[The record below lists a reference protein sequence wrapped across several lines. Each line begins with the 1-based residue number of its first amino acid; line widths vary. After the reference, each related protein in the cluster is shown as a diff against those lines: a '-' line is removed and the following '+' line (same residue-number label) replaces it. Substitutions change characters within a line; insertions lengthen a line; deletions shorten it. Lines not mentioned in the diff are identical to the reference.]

1 MLQANYSQN
10 FGAQSAALQNLNNI
24 FTPIAE
30 AGPNQQGFNA
40 QQLAAYNTQIGEG
53 VGQNYAKASQ
63 ALNTQLASQGG
74 GNEFLPSG
82 AAGAL
87 KSNLATAAAN
97 QQSQEQ
103 LAVTQANYATGRQNW
118 QQATAGLNAL
128 VGEYN
133 PNAIAGQATGATQGA
148 FQDQTKVQ
156 DMKNQEVAS
165 IVGGITG
172 LATGGLSGI
181 ASGIKGLFSGG
192 GGGGGDIGGL
202 GAGGVD
208 QYGQY
213 S

>member
-1 MLQANYSQN
+1 LLQANYSQN

-172 LATGGLSGI
+172 LATGGLM
-181 ASGIKGLFSGG
+181 
-192 GGGGGDIGGL
+192 GGL
-202 GAGGVD
+202 GNLDTTGSSSAGEQVGNFFSGFGQGV
-208 QYGQY
+208 
-213 S
+213 